1 MPMKLRTSKTQA
13 LEKAKVLSN
22 LLDLELLGTEALA
35 TINNQYKRLL
45 EEKEISSSQNSF
57 ISIFGLNTKFFY
69 SVTLVCESH
78 GFTEFGIAYIE
89 QQEEKFILK
98 RFRPF
103 YMIENGATI
112 VVKKIRPIICDRE
125 SYVLASSYAPTTFV
139 EVLTES
145 NSIITCESPHLPTSV
160 VVDKNSVLGRH
171 DGNLESIPIESLV
184 DEETARNSIIQYKNN
199 LSLKSSKVD
208 VKRLTTNDL
217 QLNARKSAPERKGV
231 IYYDESDDCLKYY
244 DGTIWRRLMWQKDS
258 L

>member
-1 MPMKLRTSKTQA
+1 MKLRTSKTQA

-78 GFTEFGIAYIE
+78 GFTEFGLAYIE
-89 QQEEKFILK
+89 QQEKKFILK

-103 YMIENGATI
+103 YMIENGATVI
-112 VVKKIRPIICDRE
+112 SYKPRPIICDRE
-125 SYVLASSYAPTTFV
+125 SYILASSYTPTTFV
-139 EVLTES
+139 EVLTET

-160 VVDKNSVLGRH
+160 VVDKNSILGRH
-171 DGNLESIPIESLV
+171 DGNLQSIPIESLV
-184 DEETARNSIIQYKNN
+184 DEETARNSITQYKNN

-244 DGTIWRRLMWQKDS
+244 DGTNWRRLMWQEDS

>member
-1 MPMKLRTSKTQA
+1 MRLKTSKIQA

-57 ISIFGLNTKFFY
+57 ISIFGLDTKFFY

-89 QQEEKFILK
+89 QQGEKFILK

-103 YMIENGATI
+103 YMIENGAT
-112 VVKKIRPIICDRE
+112 VVVRKIRPIICDME
-125 SYVLASSYAPTTFV
+125 SYILASSYTPTTFI

-145 NSIITCESPHLPTSV
+145 NSIITSESPHLPTSV

-171 DGNLESIPIESLV
+171 DGNLQSIPIDSLTN
-184 DEETARNSIIQYKNN
+184 EETARNSITKYKNN
-199 LSLKSSKVD
+199 LSLNSSKVD

-231 IYYDESDDCLKYY
+231 VFYDESDDCLKYY
-244 DGTIWRRLMWQKDS
+244 DGKAWRTLAWSEDK
-258 L
+258 